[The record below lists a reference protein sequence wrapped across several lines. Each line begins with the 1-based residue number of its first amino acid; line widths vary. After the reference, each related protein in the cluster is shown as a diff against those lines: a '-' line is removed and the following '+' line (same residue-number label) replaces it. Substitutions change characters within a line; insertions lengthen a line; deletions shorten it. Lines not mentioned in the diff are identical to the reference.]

1 MGCAGRRTYF
11 HDVFDRKPDSVYVY
25 VFLWG
30 VQAGELIFMMCLT
43 GKPIVCMFMCFC
55 GVCRQEAGTGQSRL
69 VLGMF
74 TIFPAFGIIP
84 PNSQQTITVD
94 CVAESQGRADEV
106 CTLLLLTQAFTS
118 PGKCLP
124 FLNSVWLWG
133 VFFFTSLLVS
143 AGSFTVFC
151 WSW

>member
-1 MGCAGRRTYF
+1 
-11 HDVFDRKPDSVYVY
+11 
-25 VFLWG
+25 
-30 VQAGELIFMMCLT
+30 
-43 GKPIVCMFMCFC
+43 MFMCFC

-106 CTLLLLTQAFTS
+106 STLLPLTQAFTFPWEMS
-118 PGKCLP
+118 A
-124 FLNSVWLWG
+124 FFFSSVWLWG
-133 VFFFTSLLVS
+133 VFFFISLLVS

>member
-1 MGCAGRRTYF
+1 
-11 HDVFDRKPDSVYVY
+11 
-25 VFLWG
+25 
-30 VQAGELIFMMCLT
+30 MMCLT
-43 GKPIVCMFMCFC
+43 GKPIVCIFMCFC

-106 CTLLLLTQAFTS
+106 STLLPLTQAFTFPWKTS
-118 PGKCLP
+118 AC
-124 FLNSVWLWG
+124 FLVLFGCG
-133 VFFFTSLLVS
+133 VFSSSFRYWSVQVLLQFFVGVGELRLPEPGLSVVCVICLIIPAWLELCCSCPV
-143 AGSFTVFC
+143 V
-151 WSW
+151 